1 MCCMCVPPK
10 PTATGLCDR
19 LLMPT
24 GGGKSLCFQ
33 LPGLVTRKVCVVV
46 SPLAWMQTAQG
57 SGLDAHLH
65 ASRLM
70 HGNG

>member
-1 MCCMCVPPK
+1 VLATTHVVLGVTVFPILVWLKICV
-10 PTATGLCDR
+10 
-19 LLMPT
+19 
-24 GGGKSLCFQ
+24 
-33 LPGLVTRKVCVVV
+33 VCVVV